1 LEERIFYTIYK
12 FRATFFR
19 DRVCTLTC
27 EILIIWA
34 GHRTCL
40 PGHSFNNSCLSNK
53 TLISVGKSW
62 IKT

>member
-1 LEERIFYTIYK
+1 
-12 FRATFFR
+12 
-19 DRVCTLTC
+19 
-27 EILIIWA
+27 LIIWA

-53 TLISVGKSW
+53 TLISVEKSW